1 MHKRFP
7 ALFLTL
13 LVIFGAAFT
22 ISAQDATTEPT
33 AEATADATAEATT
46 DAVTEVEPEVTVVP
60 EIEAPPSDNNAYL
73 RLAHFSP
80 DMPTVDVYFND
91 TLAITGLMYL
101 NASAWIPLAP
111 ASYSVAVVP
120 TGGSVGE
127 ALTVPFDASA
137 SAGTWQTVALVGS
150 AENGTLHG
158 ALIGEDYSDLL
169 PGTGGFTFIN
179 AVEGETPVNLVRDGV
194 VYYAQIAF
202 PEPNSTS
209 ASSSLRVD
217 SGVHDIT
224 VTPTDDPNNILFEQ
238 TGLELPENV
247 YTLVALVGTPGS
259 EGLVV
264 IETDEANV
272 AIARGLLPKPG
283 TLMDALRASENLTAF
298 ANALG
303 SGELAGLLGAE
314 DDAEY
319 TIFAPASFV
328 IDGMNLDETALM
340 SYVVAGRYPTTAMI
354 AAGTLTALDGST
366 LTVET
371 NANGISV
378 NGVQV
383 IDVNIPATNGIIH
396 LLNGTFAPA
405 E

>member
-1 MHKRFP
+1 MHKRFN
-7 ALFLTL
+7 ALFLML
-13 LVIFGAAFT
+13 LMIFSAAFT
-22 ISAQDATTEPT
+22 VSAQDATPEPT
-33 AEATADATAEATT
+33 AEATADA
-46 DAVTEVEPEVTVVP
+46 VTEVQPEVTVVP
-60 EIEAPPSDNNAYL
+60 EIEAPPSDNNTYL

-80 DMPTVDVYFND
+80 ETPTVDVYLND
-91 TLAITGLMYL
+91 MLAITGLTYL
-101 NASAWIPLAP
+101 NASAWIPLTP
-111 ASYSVAVVP
+111 ESYSVAVVP
-120 TGGSVGE
+120 TGGSVSE
-127 ALTVPFDASA
+127 ALIPAFEVSA

-150 AENGTLHG
+150 VANGTLHG
-158 ALIGEDYSDLL
+158 ALIGEDYSELL

-179 AVEGETPVNLVRDGV
+179 AVEGEAPVNLIRDDV

-217 SGVHDIT
+217 SGVYDVAIT
-224 VTPTDDPNNILFEQ
+224 ATDDPNNILFEQ
-238 TGLELPENV
+238 TQLELTENV
-247 YTLVALVGTPGS
+247 YTLVALVGTPGNES
-259 EGLVV
+259 LVT
-264 IETDEANV
+264 ISTDEANV

-283 TLMDALRASENLTAF
+283 TLMDALGSSENLTAF

-303 SGELAGLLGAE
+303 SGELAGLLSDEG
-314 DDAEY
+314 DVEY

-328 IDGMNLDETALM
+328 LDGMSMDETALM
-340 SYVVAGRYPTTAMI
+340 GYVVAGKYPTTAMI

-366 LTVET
+366 LTITTAED
-371 NANGISV
+371 GIYV
-378 NGVQV
+378 NGVLV